1 MFKKRKRLTTVAVV
15 LVLLVMVFLFIKSRW
30 NDGELSEPDK
40 MIQRI
45 ENALGDDFKKHTK
58 TELAATLVY
67 GNGKESDNINCHILK
82 TIYYEA
88 DPNDETGLNVNALRV
103 LFDPETAVSCE
114 IMKIQEWD
122 AALYKTKENSYLC
135 WTCSPEVSYVL
146 EYNPEVV
153 SDDEIIKM
161 AESAKSYEGSENG
174 IQK

>member
-1 MFKKRKRLTTVAVV
+1 MRLTIYS
-15 LVLLVMVFLFIKSRW
+15 LL
-30 NDGELSEPDK
+30 
-40 MIQRI
+40 IQWI
-45 ENALGDDFKKHTK
+45 ENALGDDCKKQTK
-58 TELAATLVY
+58 TELVATLIY
-67 GNGKESDNINCHILK
+67 GNGRESDNINYHILK
-82 TIYYEA
+82 TIYYEV
-88 DPNDETGLNVNALRV
+88 DPNDVTGANINAFKV
-103 LFDPETAVSCE
+103 LFDPETAISCKT
-114 IMKIQEWD
+114 MMIQEWD